1 MVIPAD
7 INRGRDRFGRRVEHL
22 DRPTTSVTAIDGKE
36 GFDTGWTNRQLIID
50 AVRCA
55 VLIHDAA
62 SLARRRHRPGG
73 RCPAWT
79 LTAESTSM
87 EDFAVALA
95 RWIVAERD
103 RDLKVLVGLLDDEFC
118 GDGPAGVV
126 LDKQQWLDQRRSMRV
141 AVRSFSW
148 DLRSVRIGHDTA
160 VALGVQNELGGE
172 DRRGAVQL
180 CTVVGVR
187 RDSHWRIV
195 NVQLSAVG
203 RPSRRP

>member
-1 MVIPAD
+1 
-7 INRGRDRFGRRVEHL
+7 
-22 DRPTTSVTAIDGKE
+22 
-36 GFDTGWTNRQLIID
+36 
-50 AVRCA
+50 
-55 VLIHDAA
+55 
-62 SLARRRHRPGG
+62 
-73 RCPAWT
+73 
-79 LTAESTSM
+79 M
-87 EDFAVALA
+87 EDFAVTLV

-103 RDLKVLVGLLDDEFC
+103 RDLMVLAGLLDDEFC

-126 LDKQQWLDQRRSMRV
+126 LDKQQWLAHRRSSSV
-141 AVRSFSW
+141 AVRSISW

-160 VALGVQNELGGE
+160 VALGVQNEVDGE

-187 RDSHWRIV
+187 RDGHWRIV

>member
-1 MVIPAD
+1 MRQVWRVDDIGQVAD
-7 INRGRDRFGRRVEHL
+7 
-22 DRPTTSVTAIDGKE
+22 
-36 GFDTGWTNRQLIID
+36 
-50 AVRCA
+50 VR
-55 VLIHDAA
+55 
-62 SLARRRHRPGG
+62 AR
-73 RCPAWT
+73 T

-126 LDKQQWLDQRRSMRV
+126 LDKQQWLDQRTSSGV

-148 DLRSVRIGHDTA
+148 DLRSVRIGHDIA